1 MADFKIKST
10 AGTGNLTLLQS
21 QDQSGSDYAIK
32 IGDSGASTLT
42 NETLTRPTLTTPNL
56 GTPSAITLTNA
67 TFPAGHIVQ
76 TVQNTYNGDHSAVK
90 NGNTSERVVLSGNHH
105 WTGQITNVGAD
116 NWVRVTMSFSFN
128 FDRTDSNP
136 GTFAGAG
143 FSLWRESTE
152 IMIANANSLY
162 SSAHSLSGLWN
173 FYWHY
178 TLDYMDESPA
188 TGTNNYYLG
197 YKSVDSDSQVRVR
210 SSSSFEPFRCILQE
224 IKK

>member
-1 MADFKIKST
+1 MSGLVGVGPNVKS
-10 AGTGNLTLLQS
+10 GV
-21 QDQSGSDYAIK
+21 
-32 IGDSGASTLT
+32 IG
-42 NETLTRPTLTTPNL
+42 E
-56 GTPSAITLTNA
+56 
-67 TFPAGHIVQ
+67 FPDGHVVQ
-76 TVQNTYNGDHSAVK
+76 TVQNTYSSNLSEVK
-90 NGNTSERVVLSGNHH
+90 NGNTAERVVLSGNYH
-105 WTGQITNVGAD
+105 WTGQITNVGAS

-136 GTFAGAG
+136 GTASGAG

-152 IMIANANSLY
+152 IMSSAAWSLY
-162 SSAHSLSGLWN
+162 TSASPTSGLWN

-197 YKSVDSDSQVRVR
+197 YASVDTDSQVRIR
-210 SSSSFEPFRCILQE
+210 SDSSFEPFRCILQE